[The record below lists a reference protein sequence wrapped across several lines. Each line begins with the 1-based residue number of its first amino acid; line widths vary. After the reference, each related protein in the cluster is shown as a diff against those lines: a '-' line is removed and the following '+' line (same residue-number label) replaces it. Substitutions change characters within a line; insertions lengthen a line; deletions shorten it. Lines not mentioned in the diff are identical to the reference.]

1 MSNTESLKYQDE
13 RDKAYGLAGMV
24 ITLVTRNGADLL
36 SSVDL
41 DGDADSAFEMSH
53 EFFFRGNPRMAA
65 KYVWSSNLQ
74 HLSLAADMIVGNA
87 ACRCYV
93 LRGRQ
98 YLPDN
103 ITRAI
108 SEVMAEAGAES
119 CDLAAEECE
128 TLLRRSLDYAHR
140 LFSHVGVHRIADEF
154 SSELR
159 RRRSLSGQEAL
170 EVLAQLGLS

>member
-1 MSNTESLKYQDE
+1 MSETESLKYQDE

-98 YLPDN
+98 SLPEA
-103 ITRAI
+103 TTQAI
-108 SEVMAEAGAES
+108 SRILEEVAAES
-119 CDLAAEECE
+119 CDLAAEESAH
-128 TLLRRSLDYAHR
+128 LLSRSVDYAHR
-140 LFSHVGVHRIADEF
+140 LFSHVAVHRIADEF

-159 RRRSLSGQEAL
+159 RRRTLSGQEAL